1 MRSLPRAAQ
10 LYVGAVVLVASAV
23 VIIAILHQ
31 PFSWLT
37 LGVLIALNAVCESS
51 QAVIRRG
58 RMSLSVSSSISLA
71 AVFLTG
77 PWGAALIGPSHLLS
91 VDEFHLPAVKRVFNV
106 AQSTLC
112 GWLAGLAYQW
122 TPGHAE
128 AGFGKAVYPAV
139 FIAVLVAILVDCLVN
154 WFLLAVVL
162 RLVDGTP
169 ILGTWW
175 SAVAGY
181 ASTQMGY
188 SIIGLLM
195 AVLWAGGAGPLAAI
209 LILLPLLIAR
219 WAIQQHADEYA
230 AYEATIRSLVR
241 AVEAKDLYTRGHS
254 ERVSKASV
262 LIAHQIAMREDRV
275 DALRYAGILHDV
287 GKLGVPTSVLRKS
300 GKLSADEFDAIKQHP
315 VLGLEMVHNID
326 FLAEAHA
333 GILHH
338 HERMDGRGYPHG
350 LVGDQ
355 IPEFARVIA
364 VADAFDAMT
373 STRSY
378 RDARPVDEALEELKR
393 WAGTQF
399 DPVMVQ
405 ALVTAVERHG
415 WKPAEIP
422 EQIRRPAR
430 ASVLADHDDP
440 AVANGEISEGAE
452 LTSLP

>member
-1 MRSLPRAAQ
+1 M
-10 LYVGAVVLVASAV
+10 
-23 VIIAILHQ
+23 
-31 PFSWLT
+31 
-37 LGVLIALNAVCESS
+37 
-51 QAVIRRG
+51 
-58 RMSLSVSSSISLA
+58 
-71 AVFLTG
+71 
-77 PWGAALIGPSHLLS
+77 
-91 VDEFHLPAVKRVFNV
+91 
-106 AQSTLC
+106 
-112 GWLAGLAYQW
+112 
-122 TPGHAE
+122 
-128 AGFGKAVYPAV
+128 
-139 FIAVLVAILVDCLVN
+139 
-154 WFLLAVVL
+154 
-162 RLVDGTP
+162 
-169 ILGTWW
+169 
-175 SAVAGY
+175 AGY
-181 ASTQMGY
+181 ASSQMGY

-195 AVLWAGGAGPLAAI
+195 AALWAGGVGPLAAI

-254 ERVSKASV
+254 ERVAKASV

-287 GKLGVPTSVLRKS
+287 GKMGVPTSVLRKS
-300 GKLSADEFDAIKQHP
+300 GKLSAEEFEAIKQHP

-378 RDARPVDEALEELKR
+378 RDARPVDEALLELRR
-393 WAGTQF
+393 WAGSQF

-405 ALVTAVERHG
+405 ALISAVERHG
-415 WKPAEIP
+415 WEPADTP
-422 EQIRRPAR
+422 EKIRREATGVS
-430 ASVLADHDDP
+430 ALADHDDP
-440 AVANGEISEGAE
+440 AVSNGEVSEGAE